1 MINHAFANYSTR
13 VSFNLTLTKTQV
25 FYLWSIAERRFLSV
39 HDEKGMPGA
48 PEAPRHD
55 LFVPSAR
62 GLIERGLVYRKEVER
77 FEEHVWPYELT
88 EAGKHV
94 YELLKIAGIV
104 AASPAQD
111 KAA

>member
-39 HDEKGMPGA
+39 HDERRHAGA

-62 GLIERGLVYRKEVER
+62 GLIERGLVYRNEKAGS
-77 FEEHVWPYELT
+77 HDWPYELT
-88 EAGKHV
+88 DAGKHV

-104 AASPAQD
+104 ASAPPQE

>member
-25 FYLWSIAERRFLSV
+25 FYLWQIAERNFVSV
-39 HDEKGMPGA
+39 HSGEVKPGS
-48 PEAPRHD
+48 PEMPRHD
-55 LFVPSAR
+55 IFVPSVR
-62 GLIERGLVYRKEVER
+62 GLIERGLVER
-77 FEEHVWPYELT
+77 NDLDEIGVGVWPYELT

-94 YELLKIAGIV
+94 YELLKLAGLIQV
-104 AASPAQD
+104 TAPQQ